1 MTLGLGAGVV
11 GRVGDVGG
19 GGAWNLVL
27 AYDKALL
34 MINWGYPNLLKAA
47 VRVSSSDCR
56 WTGLQTLRALKNKL
70 LRILRFT

>member
-11 GRVGDVGG
+11 GRVGDAGG
-19 GGAWNLVL
+19 GEAWNLVL

-34 MINWGYPNLLKAA
+34 MINWGYPSLLKAA

-56 WTGLQTLRALKNKL
+56 
-70 LRILRFT
+70 